1 MKSAEGHCSALQD
14 RSSAF
19 VTTHWSVV
27 LAAGADSASG
37 AQAALEQ
44 LCRTYWFPLYAYVRR
59 QGQSEPDAQDITQA
73 FFARFL
79 EKNHVRLA
87 DPARGRFRSFLLTCL
102 KHFLVNEWKHGQA
115 ARRGGGYW
123 FLSLDEQEAETR
135 YQAGQDNGL
144 SPDKVFDRRWAA
156 AVLERALS
164 RLRAEYVAAGKEELF
179 EKLKT
184 LVWGGTAAGSYPEI
198 AGALGM
204 SEGAARVAVHRVRQR
219 YRDLLR
225 AEVAQTVATPT
236 DVDDELRYLIEILRE

>member
-1 MKSAEGHCSALQD
+1 MKSAEGQSAFVED

-27 LAAGADSASG
+27 LAAGAESSPD

-59 QGQSEPDAQDITQA
+59 QGQGEQDAQDATQA

-79 EKNHVRLA
+79 EKGHVRLA

-102 KHFLVNEWKHGQA
+102 KRFLVNEWERGQA
-115 ARRGGGYW
+115 ARRGAGYW
-123 FLSLDEQEAETR
+123 FLSLDEQEAENR

-144 SPDKVFDRRWAA
+144 SPDKAFDRRWAT

-164 RLRAEYVAAGKEELF
+164 RLRAEYVAAGKEGMF
-179 EKLKT
+179 EQLKT
-184 LVWGGTAAGSYPEI
+184 LVWGGTTAGTYPEI
-198 AGALGM
+198 AAALGM
-204 SEGAARVAVHRVRQR
+204 SEGAARVAVHRVRQH

-225 AEVAQTVATPT
+225 AEVGQTVASP
-236 DVDDELRYLIEILRE
+236 DEVDDELRYLIEILRQ